1 MPDPEDTSTAPVPP
15 EPSAEDHQ
23 PLPWRA
29 GFLVPIIGIALVAIA
44 FTAAFMQF
52 YLYLNDLIWFDNEFV
67 LSHRWTI
74 PVGVLVFSLLVGL
87 CQKYLRAPNVIHGG
101 FVEALKEGKVESDYR
116 TFPGSLLSSL
126 FSLLS
131 GACIGPEGTI
141 TILVGQVS
149 FWVRDRFR
157 IARHSRAMHLGF
169 DMAALASAFN
179 GIIGN
184 PFFTG
189 VLATE
194 YQIGKKNTL
203 TFLIWNLLA
212 GIVGYIFYLALGL
225 PSFSS
230 MILFPPVA
238 SLTTGMVLYAILLGV
253 VGSLIAVF
261 VGLSMKGIGALME
274 KTFGDRAIPRVLAAG
289 AVIAVVGY
297 FLPALLFSG
306 EVQIHAI
313 LHDPAAI
320 GVAMLFLYAILKILL
335 FALSFKSGYIGGPIF
350 PILFSCTM
358 VGLALSLLFPSVPVA
373 IFVLCIEAAAF
384 ALAMGAPLTAI
395 LLVLVVSNPGSAM
408 MVLVVTSATTA
419 LILGSLL
426 TQARARRARG
436 EGAPMGEPTLTE

>member
-1 MPDPEDTSTAPVPP
+1 MSDPEDTTAPVPP
-15 EPSAEDHQ
+15 ESVAETEQ
-23 PLPWRA
+23 ALLWRP
-29 GFLVPIIGIALVAIA
+29 GFLAVIIGIALIAIA
-44 FTAAFMQF
+44 FTAGFMEI
-52 YLYLNDLIWFDNEFV
+52 YTSLTEAIWYNDFV
-67 LSHRWTI
+67 KANRWTI

-87 CQKYLRAPNVIHGG
+87 CEKYLRAPNVIHGG

-116 TFPGSLLSSL
+116 TFPGAFLSSL

-141 TILVGQVS
+141 TILVGQIS

-157 IARHSRAMHLGF
+157 VAQDSRRMHLGF

-194 YQIGKKNTL
+194 YQIGKKDTL
-203 TFLIWNLLA
+203 TFLSWNLLA
-212 GIVGYIFYLALGL
+212 GIVGYLFYLALGL

-230 MILFPPVA
+230 MILFPTVA
-238 SLTTGMVLYAILLGV
+238 SLTTGMVLYAVLLGV
-253 VGSLIAVF
+253 VGAILAVF
-261 VGLSMKGIGALME
+261 VGLCMKGIGDLME
-274 KTFGDRAIPRVLAAG
+274 KVFGDRVIRRILAAG

-306 EVQIHAI
+306 EMQIHLI
-313 LHDPAAI
+313 LENPAAI
-320 GVAMLFLYAILKILL
+320 GATMLFLYAILKILL

-358 VGLALSLLFPSVPVA
+358 LGLALSLIFPSVPVT

-395 LLVLVVSNPGSAM
+395 ILVLVVSNPGSAM
-408 MVLVVTSATTA
+408 MVLVVISATTA

-426 TQARARRARG
+426 SQAKARRARA
-436 EGAPMGEPTLTE
+436 APMGEPTLTG

>member
-1 MPDPEDTSTAPVPP
+1 MPDPEDTSTVPVPP
-15 EPSAEDHQ
+15 EPPAEDDQ
-23 PLPWRA
+23 PVQWRI

-52 YLYLNDLIWFDNEFV
+52 YLYLNDLIWFDNDYV
-67 LSHRWTI
+67 LTHRWTI
-74 PVGVLVFSLLVGL
+74 PVMVLIFSLLVGL
-87 CQKYLRAPNVIHGG
+87 CQKYLQAPNVIHGG
-101 FVEALKEGKVESDYR
+101 FVEAMKDGKVASDYR
-116 TFPGSLLSSL
+116 TFPGAFLSSL

-157 IARHSRAMHLGF
+157 IAQHSHRMHLGF
-169 DMAALASAFN
+169 DMAALSSAFN

-184 PFFTG
+184 PLFTG

-194 YQIGKKNTL
+194 YQIGKKDTL
-203 TFLIWNLLA
+203 PFLIWNLLA
-212 GIVGYIFYLALGL
+212 GIVGYLFYLALGL

-230 MILFPPVA
+230 MIIFPTVQ
-238 SLTTGMVLYAILLGV
+238 SITTGMVLYAVLLGV

-261 VGLSMKGIGALME
+261 VGLSMRGIGALME

-289 AVIAVVGY
+289 AVIALVGY

-426 TQARARRARG
+426 TQARARRAR
-436 EGAPMGEPTLTE
+436 EQGAPMGEPTLTQ